1 MTDTTCHIPVML
13 DEVLEGIAPSAGMI
27 IVDGTLG
34 GGGHAMAIAKRLLPG
49 GRLLAMDLDQ
59 QAMERCRPRSKELP
73 VELFAGNFADLPDM
87 LSLAEVD
94 QVDGVLLDL
103 GFSSDQLAD
112 QQRGFSFESR
122 GKLDLRFDPERGEP
136 AWELLNHLGE
146 SHLAD
151 LIYLNGEERYSRRIA
166 RRIVE
171 ARNTQPVET
180 AEQLSQLVKESVPHA
195 RKSRIHPAT
204 RTFQALRIAVNEELS
219 SLEKALSVVPD
230 YLKPGGRLAIISFHS
245 LEDRIV
251 KHAFRNDERLEVVTK
266 RPVTPS
272 EREINSNPRARSAK
286 LRVAS
291 RV

>member
-13 DEVLEGIAPSAGMI
+13 DEVLEGITPSAGMI

-59 QAMERCRPRSKELP
+59 QAIERCRPRSKELP
-73 VELFAGNFADLPDM
+73 VELFAGNFADMPDM

-251 KHAFRNDERLEVVTK
+251 KHAVRNDERLEVVTK